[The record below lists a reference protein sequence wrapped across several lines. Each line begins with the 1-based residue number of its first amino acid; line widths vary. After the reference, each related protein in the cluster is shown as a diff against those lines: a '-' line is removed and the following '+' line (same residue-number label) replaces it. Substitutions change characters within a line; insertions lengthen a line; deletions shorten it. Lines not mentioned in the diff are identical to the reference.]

1 MNNTERIDDIL
12 NFCINLARQMILSGA
27 NLERVSLAVEVICK
41 AYALHDVSIFLLSN
55 HISMGA
61 YDSEG
66 SYSSRQ
72 ASIPPAGIHL
82 ERLRS
87 LNQLSYKVA
96 EITPN
101 PKTLM
106 QMLDR
111 AVKVNE
117 YNTLIVLLGRIC
129 AMSCLNFM
137 FGGTV
142 RELFPIA
149 MVVTLLH
156 FLMPILDNSGLDRI
170 LSNAI
175 IMCIAASASLMFVY
189 SGFSNNIA
197 VIIIVISLMVIPGI
211 PLVNAM
217 RNLFCGRE
225 INGILQM
232 LKIFIETMA
241 LGMGLYVAIVMFGGD
256 AIKSSEA
263 VDSLTH
269 PVYLVILSYVASIGF
284 GIVFMIPPKDLW
296 LAGLGG
302 ALARLALVSLTP
314 VTDNRLLYVTIAAMA
329 AALYAEFLAVTRRIP
344 STYFIYPSII
354 PLIPGD
360 LFFFALA
367 SLYLGDRA
375 NVEANGINCLLSLAG
390 LSIGF
395 VLSSTAAHHVR
406 KSHYRGLFSVPHQ

>member
-1 MNNTERIDDIL
+1 MNYIDDIL
-12 NFCINLARQMILSGA
+12 SFCVNLARQLILSGA
-27 NLERVSLAVEVICK
+27 NLERVHLAVEVICK
-41 AYALHDVSIFLLSN
+41 AYGLRDVSIFFLSSY
-55 HISMGA
+55 ISLGA

-66 SYSSRQ
+66 NYSTRQ

-111 AVKVNE
+111 AVKVGE
-117 YNTLIVLLGRIC
+117 YSTLVVLIGRIC
-129 AMSCLNFM
+129 AMSCLSFM

-156 FLMPILDNSGLDRI
+156 FLMPVLDNSGLDRI

-175 IMCIAASASLMFVY
+175 TMYIAASASLMFVY
-189 SGFSNNIA
+189 SGFSSNIA
-197 VIIIVISLMVIPGI
+197 VILIVISLMVIPGI

-217 RNLFCGRE
+217 RNLLCGRE

-241 LGMGLYVAIVMFGGD
+241 LGMGMYVAIAMFGGE
-256 AIKSSEA
+256 ALRSSAA
-263 VDSLTH
+263 VGSLAD

-314 VTDNRLLYVTIAAMA
+314 ITDNRLLYVTLAAMA
-329 AALYAEFLAVTRRIP
+329 AALYAEFLAVTRHIP
-344 STYFIYPSII
+344 STYFVYPSII

-367 SLYLGDRA
+367 SLYLGERA
-375 NVEANGINCLLSLAG
+375 MVETNGINCLLSLAG

-395 VLSSTAAHHVR
+395 VLSSTVAHHIR
-406 KSHYRGLFSVPHQ
+406 RSHYRGLFSVPRQ

>member
-1 MNNTERIDDIL
+1 MNNHLDDIL
-12 NFCINLARQMILSGA
+12 SFCVSLARQMILSGA
-27 NLERVSLAVEVICK
+27 NLERVYLAVEVICK
-41 AYALHDVSIFLLSN
+41 AYGLKDVSIFFLSN
-55 HISMGA
+55 YISVGA
-61 YDSEG
+61 YDHEG
-66 SYSSRQ
+66 HYSSRQ
-72 ASIPPAGIHL
+72 ASIPPSGIHL

-111 AVKVNE
+111 AIKVNE
-117 YNTLIVLLGRIC
+117 YNTLIVLLGKIC
-129 AMSCLNFM
+129 AMSCLTFM
-137 FGGTV
+137 FGGSV
-142 RELFPIA
+142 RELFPVA
-149 MVVTLLH
+149 AVVTLLH
-156 FLMPILDNSGLDRI
+156 LLMPILENSGLDRI
-170 LSNAI
+170 LSNALT
-175 IMCIAASASLMFVY
+175 MFIAACASLMLVY
-189 SGFSNNIA
+189 SGFSSNIA
-197 VIIIVISLMVIPGI
+197 VILIVISLLVIPGI

-241 LGMGLYVAIVMFGGD
+241 LGMGMYVAIAMFGGE
-256 AIKSSEA
+256 ALENAEISEA
-263 VDSLTH
+263 LTH

-284 GIVFMIPPKDLW
+284 GIVFMIPFKDLW

-314 VTDNRLLYVTIAAMA
+314 VTDNRLLFVTLSAMA
-329 AALYAEFLAVTRRIP
+329 AALYAEFLAVVRRIP

-360 LFFFALA
+360 LFFFSLV
-367 SLYLGDRA
+367 SLYLGDKA
-375 NVEANGINCLLSLAG
+375 HLEDNGINCLLSLAG

-395 VLSSTAAHHVR
+395 VLSSTVAHHIR
-406 KSHYRGLFSVPHQ
+406 RSHYRGLFATPHQ

>member
-1 MNNTERIDDIL
+1 MNHLDDIL
-12 NFCINLARQMILSGA
+12 NFCVNLARQMIISGA
-27 NLERVSLAVEVICK
+27 NLERVHLAVEVICK
-41 AYALHDVSIFLLSN
+41 AYGLHDVSIFFLSSY
-55 HISMGA
+55 ISVGA

-66 SYSSRQ
+66 HYSSRQ

-101 PKTLM
+101 PATLM
-106 QMLDR
+106 RMLDR
-111 AVKVNE
+111 AVHVKE
-117 YNTLIVLLGRIC
+117 YHSLVVLLGRIC
-129 AMSCLNFM
+129 AMSCLSFM
-137 FGGTV
+137 FGGSV
-142 RELFPIA
+142 REIFPVA

-156 FLMPILDNSGLDRI
+156 FLMPILENSGLDRI
-170 LSNAI
+170 VSNALT
-175 IMCIAASASLMFVY
+175 MCIAACAALMLIY
-189 SGFSNNIA
+189 SGFSNNMP
-197 VIIIVISLMVIPGI
+197 VILITISMLVIPGI

-217 RNLFCGRE
+217 RNLLCGRE
-225 INGILQM
+225 NNGILQM
-232 LKIFIETMA
+232 LKIFVETMA
-241 LGMGLYVAIVMFGGD
+241 LGMGMYVAIAMFGGE
-256 AIKSSEA
+256 ALKNSEA
-263 VDSLTH
+263 VVPLTH

-314 VTDNRLLYVTIAAMA
+314 ITDNRLLFVTLSAMA
-329 AALYAEFLAVTRRIP
+329 AALYAEFLAVVRRIP

-367 SLYLGDRA
+367 GLYLGDRA
-375 NVEANGINCLLSLAG
+375 GVEANGINCLLSLAG

-395 VLSSTAAHHVR
+395 VLSSTVAHHIR
-406 KSHYRGLFSVPHQ
+406 RSHYRGLFAAAHQ

>member
-1 MNNTERIDDIL
+1 MNHIDDIL
-12 NFCINLARQMILSGA
+12 NFCVNLARQMILSGA
-27 NLERVSLAVEVICK
+27 NLERVHLAVEVICR
-41 AYALHDVSIFLLSN
+41 AYNLRDVSIFFLSSY
-55 HISMGA
+55 ISLGA

-66 SYSSRQ
+66 HYSSRQ

-106 QMLDR
+106 QMLER
-111 AVKVNE
+111 AVNVKE
-117 YNTLIVLLGRIC
+117 YNSFVVLIGRII
-129 AMSCLNFM
+129 AMSCLSFM
-137 FGGTV
+137 FGGTAHEV
-142 RELFPIA
+142 FPVA
-149 MVVTLLH
+149 AVVTLLH
-156 FLMPILDNSGLDRI
+156 FLMPLLENSGLDRI
-170 LSNAI
+170 VSNALT
-175 IMCIAASASLMFVY
+175 MCIAACAALMFVY
-189 SGFSNNIA
+189 SGFSSSIA
-197 VIIIVISLMVIPGI
+197 VILITISMLVIPGI

-217 RNLFCGRE
+217 RNLLCGRE

-241 LGMGLYVAIVMFGGD
+241 LGMGIYVAIAMFGG
-256 AIKSSEA
+256 EA
-263 VDSLTH
+263 LKNAEATVPLSH

-284 GIVFMIPPKDLW
+284 GIVFMIPLKDLW

-314 VTDNRLLYVTIAAMA
+314 ITDNRLLFVTLAAMA

-344 STYFIYPSII
+344 STYFVYPSII

-367 SLYLGDRA
+367 GLYLGDRA
-375 NVEANGINCLLSLAG
+375 GVETNGINCLLSLAG

-395 VLSSTAAHHVR
+395 VLSSTVAHHIR
-406 KSHYRGLFSVPHQ
+406 RSHYKSSFSTAHQ